1 MTASTRRRSL
11 LADVDLSKRPVTGSG
26 GGLARQRTATASM
39 PTRAIESSGYY
50 SNLLQQRSEVIIE
63 EIQRLEHETEQM
75 MDSEVRRK
83 VESEHKNAIQDI
95 QQLEG
100 ALADLNLAKDKARS
114 GASQDEIRD
123 EAIAIANR
131 NKTLELEVSSSG
143 DYGVRTST
151 MLLATQF
158 TF

>member
-1 MTASTRRRSL
+1 MTASTRRQSL

-26 GGLARQRTATASM
+26 GGLARQRTATATM

-131 NKTLELEVSSSG
+131 NKTLEHEVSSSD

-151 MLLATQF
+151 MLLAAQF